1 MENRRNTR
9 LNTPDNRPDEPAHEA
24 DRPRDFTRPN
34 NGDTQPETDRSQS
47 AVGRSRPATARPLPD
62 RPRGNSNERNN
73 VPERP
78 SGRSFDRRREE
89 KRGPFAKREHSD
101 TDPEN
106 PDQIDATDASG
117 RTQDGKTPRPPRA
130 DSPRPAR
137 AGGYDRP
144 DRPPRSDRGR
154 PEPEER
160 GPEEMV
166 YGIQTVIETLRSGQQ
181 IDKLYMEKELS
192 NPDIQT
198 LAFQNRVTIQ
208 RVPVDKLDRLTRKN
222 HQGVV
227 CLVAA
232 VQYVKLSNVMADVYE
247 RGETPFLL
255 LLDRI
260 TDVRNFGAIAR
271 TAECAGVQC
280 IVIPGK
286 GSAAINSDAMKTSS
300 GALNHISVCREF
312 SLVDTIGY
320 LQKSGVH
327 VVACSEKSH
336 RDLFESIN
344 ELRGP
349 LAIVMGSEDDGI
361 SPDVLRAADSHV
373 KIPLLGQV
381 ASLNVSVATGVMLYE
396 VVRQRGLPQVA
407 E

>member
-1 MENRRNTR
+1 MTTAHAILPGPTSLNAPGPNVPSR
-9 LNTPDNRPDEPAHEA
+9 LWVVHVRLLAKILLTGAHPSGGQQAVRHQTDHRAGLIRA
-24 DRPRDFTRPN
+24 DRMTVAVKKAVALTTSLLAKNLTITKRSERP
-34 NGDTQPETDRSQS
+34 TS
-47 AVGRSRPATARPLPD
+47 D
-62 RPRGNSNERNN
+62 RPERSDSAA
-73 VPERP
+73 PARH
-78 SGRSFDRRREE
+78 SG
-89 KRGPFAKREHSD
+89 
-101 TDPEN
+101 
-106 PDQIDATDASG
+106 
-117 RTQDGKTPRPPRA
+117 PRPPRSGGH
-130 DSPRPAR
+130 DKPRPDFR
-137 AGGYDRP
+137 ANTP
-144 DRPPRSDRGR
+144 R
-154 PEPEER
+154 PESD
-160 GPEEMV
+160 EMV

-208 RVPVDKLDRLTRKN
+208 RVPVEKLDRLTRKN

-232 VQYVKLSNVMADVYE
+232 VQYVKLSNVLADVYE
-247 RGETPFLL
+247 RGEVPFLL

-312 SLVDTIGY
+312 DLADTISY
-320 LQKSGVH
+320 LQKSGVQ
-327 VVACSEKSH
+327 VVACTEKSH
-336 RDLFESIN
+336 RDLYAQTTD
-344 ELRGP
+344 LKGP

-361 SPDVLRAADSHV
+361 SPDILRAVDNHV
-373 KIPLLGQV
+373 KIPLLGEV
-381 ASLNVSVATGVMLYE
+381 GSLNVSVATGVVLYE
-396 VVRQRGLPQVA
+396 VVRQRGLA

>member
-1 MENRRNTR
+1 MENRRNSRVAKETKR
-9 LNTPDNRPDEPAHEA
+9 SDESSDD
-24 DRPRDFTRPN
+24 DRPRDFTRT
-34 NGDTQPETDRSQS
+34 GETRSDEPDRSQS
-47 AVGRSRPATARPLPD
+47 PVGRSRPASDQNVPD
-62 RPRGNSNERNN
+62 RAA
-73 VPERP
+73 PERKP
-78 SGRSFDRRREE
+78 FNRPASDRPSGGAASGRSFDRRREE
-89 KRGPFAKREHSD
+89 GRGPYSKQARDESD
-101 TDPEN
+101 DHQTAEQPTSDRPERSVPGTSRPSN
-106 PDQIDATDASG
+106 PRSRGGRATSE
-117 RTQDGKTPRPPRA
+117 
-130 DSPRPAR
+130 SAR
-137 AGGYDRP
+137 SGGYDKP
-144 DRPPRSDRGR
+144 R
-154 PEPEER
+154 PESD
-160 GPEEMV
+160 EMV
-166 YGIQTVIETLRSGQQ
+166 YGIQSVIETLRSGQQ

-208 RVPVDKLDRLTRKN
+208 RVPVEKLDRLTRKN

-232 VQYVKLSNVMADVYE
+232 VQYVKLSNVLADVYE
-247 RGETPFLL
+247 RGEVPFLL

-312 SLVDTIGY
+312 ELADTISY
-320 LQKSGVH
+320 LQKSGVQ
-327 VVACSEKSH
+327 VVACTEKSH
-336 RDLFESIN
+336 RDLYAGTTDMT
-344 ELRGP
+344 GP

-361 SPDVLRAADSHV
+361 SPDILRAVDNHV
-373 KIPLLGQV
+373 KIPLLGEV
-381 ASLNVSVATGVMLYE
+381 GSLNVSVATGVVLYE
-396 VVRQRGLPQVA
+396 VVRQRGLA